1 MGRIHKIAGRKV
13 TALASAVFSP
23 LSTAWGAIDPCKA
36 FCNQCPQSKRS
47 QCLSACRACNGNTFH
62 LTKAALAKLAATC
75 ESKDTRELTIV
86 VDGKHWGV
94 YRYEKDKDKPSIAE
108 EVRAETFRPS
118 VGYFTSKVEAE
129 RLANAFK

>member
-1 MGRIHKIAGRKV
+1 
-13 TALASAVFSP
+13 
-23 LSTAWGAIDPCKA
+23 
-36 FCNQCPQSKRS
+36 
-47 QCLSACRACNGNTFH
+47 
-62 LTKAALAKLAATC
+62 
-75 ESKDTRELTIV
+75 
-86 VDGKHWGV
+86 V